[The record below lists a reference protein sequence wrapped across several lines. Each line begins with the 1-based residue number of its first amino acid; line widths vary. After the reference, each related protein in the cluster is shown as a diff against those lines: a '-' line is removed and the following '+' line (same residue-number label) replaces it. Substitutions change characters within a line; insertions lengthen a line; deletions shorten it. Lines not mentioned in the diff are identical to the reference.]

1 MVGVLLVA
9 LVSVTAALFY
19 VSTILNRVA
28 SSSQNNGNAN
38 YHGIADTVP
47 MKDIKMISIE
57 DPITTNLM
65 AENEKKHHIIRLTAS
80 IGINSKSK
88 DAKKLT
94 TQIEEQKVVIRDAI
108 IEILTT
114 KTFEEMTRPNAH
126 QMLKEEILEQLRT
139 NFQTNGIADVYLGE
153 FFIQ

>member
-1 MVGVLLVA
+1 
-9 LVSVTAALFY
+9 
-19 VSTILNRVA
+19 
-28 SSSQNNGNAN
+28 
-38 YHGIADTVP
+38 
-47 MKDIKMISIE
+47 
-57 DPITTNLM
+57 
-65 AENEKKHHIIRLTAS
+65 ENEKKHHIIRLTAS